1 MTRRRP
7 APWWRAGYFDEA
19 YFHLHD
25 PFFPE
30 ATSRA
35 EVAAMIE
42 LLGLAHG
49 ARILDS
55 PCGWGRHTALFA
67 EAGFDAFGADLSTAL
82 LAHAPRAG
90 VRLAA
95 ADLRALPFAS
105 ASFDAVLNV
114 FTSLGL
120 FDRAADDILALEE
133 ARRLLRPRGA
143 FLLESMHRDE
153 VVAAYAEKDAWK
165 LPDGTEVRVRRR
177 FDPVAGISHERL
189 RWRNGERRGE
199 KRHALRLRTAT
210 EIDALLRA
218 AGFASIEYYGDWTG
232 EPLRHDSPRL
242 IAIGR

>member
-1 MTRRRP
+1 MTRPGP
-7 APWWRAGYFDEA
+7 APWWRAGYFDDA

-42 LLGLAHG
+42 LLGLSHG
-49 ARILDS
+49 ARMLDA

-67 EAGFDAFGADLSTAL
+67 EAGFDAFGADLSIDL

-95 ADLRALPFAS
+95 ADVRALPFAS

-120 FDRAADDILALEE
+120 FARDSDDILALSE
-133 ARRLLRPRGA
+133 ARRLLRPGGA
-143 FLLESMHRDE
+143 FLLETMHRDE
-153 VVAAYAEKDAWK
+153 IIAVYAEKDAWT

-177 FDPVAGISHERL
+177 FDPVSGISHERL
-189 RWRNGERRGE
+189 RWRKGDQRGE

-218 AGFASIEYYGDWTG
+218 AGFESIEYYGDWTG
-232 EPLRHDSPRL
+232 EALRYDSPRL
-242 IAIGR
+242 LAVGR